1 MAPSH
6 HEREREIFHACLDRP
21 PGERRAWLQ
30 QICAGDL
37 QLRDRVGQL
46 LAAHDRAEQETSHP
60 LHEIPLD
67 HVPDLIG
74 PYSLTSILGEGGMGV
89 VYEAEQL
96 EPMRRRVALKIVK
109 LGMDTRQVVA
119 RFATEQQALAT
130 LDHPYVAKVFDAG
143 QTVSGRPYFV
153 MERVDG
159 LPLLDYCDRQ
169 RLTTRQRVELLILV
183 CQAVQHAHQK
193 GVIHRDLKPSN
204 ILVSSSD
211 GLALPKI
218 IDFGIAK
225 AVAPDPSEVSGLTRA
240 DQTLGTPAYMSPE
253 QAGFGGLDVDTR
265 TDVYSLGVI
274 LYEVLSGSLPTD
286 PSATGYPEFLAAL
299 SRGDVQPPRPSIRFA
314 LAAEKAAAVAER
326 RSTTP
331 AAFRR
336 QLEGDLDWICM
347 KALELDR
354 TRRYDTA
361 IALAEDLRRHLGH
374 EPVLAGPPSRTYRL
388 RRMVRRNRGAVA
400 AAGLATLALLA
411 GTGVAATQAVRAT
424 RAEVAARA
432 DAETARQV
440 SEFMVNLFEVSDPG
454 VARGSTVT
462 ARDLLDRGAAR
473 IRDDLAD
480 QPIVRAR
487 VQTVIGDIYRKL
499 GFYDPAVPLLEES
512 LQAREQLLG
521 PDDPEV
527 VRSLHALGR
536 LHFERGDRAAAER
549 FFRAGLARVASAQ
562 LPDPVVE
569 GRLQC
574 ELAAVLRD
582 EARFEE
588 SEELLRLA
596 LSTLS
601 RELGAAHHEVGA
613 AWGGLGSALHHQGR
627 FPEAER
633 AHARAVAIQEKALGA
648 DHPELAATL
657 NNLANTVGRQGR
669 DAEAEPYLLR
679 SIAVLERAYGSN
691 HLAVATALGSL
702 ASLYGRQGRLDESL
716 ATLER
721 SLAVRESIFG
731 PDHPETVLELKNI
744 GMNHMLKADYEAAR
758 RAFERNL
765 EIERKEFGPDHPR
778 VFWTEARLG
787 GLNLR
792 LARFDAAEAAYRRA
806 LSGAER
812 TRGADHFETAAYVR
826 GLAEV
831 AMRRGRLDQADAL
844 LGRVLAASAK
854 SPGNPEE
861 AGNLRALASLRH
873 RQGRLAEAREA
884 IDAALAIQRSDLRPG
899 HPALGETL
907 VVLADILLSE
917 GKIKEAEPLYRDAVA
932 TAEKALGE
940 NHPDVARALHG
951 LAALQARNGSR
962 AEAKAALE
970 RALAIRQ
977 TRLGASHP
985 DTVETLRLRSS
996 LSGRRSG

>member
-21 PGERRAWLQ
+21 PLERGAWLRQ
-30 QICAGDL
+30 VCAGDRRL
-37 QLRDRVGQL
+37 QDRIEQL
-46 LAAHDRAEQETSHP
+46 LAAHDRAEQEPSHP
-60 LHEIPLD
+60 LCEIPLD
-67 HVPDLIG
+67 DVPDLIG
-74 PYSLTSILGEGGMGV
+74 PYRVNSILGEGGMGV

-96 EPMRRRVALKIVK
+96 EPMQRRVALKIVK

-119 RFATEQQALAT
+119 RFATERQALAT

-159 LPLLDYCDRQ
+159 LPLLDFCDRQ

-193 GVIHRDLKPSN
+193 GVIHRDIKPSN

-211 GLALPKI
+211 GIALPKI

-225 AVAPDPSEVSGLTRA
+225 AIATDTMDVSALTRA
-240 DQTLGTPAYMSPE
+240 DQALGTPAYMSPE

-286 PSATGYPEFLAAL
+286 PSTAGYPAFLAAL
-299 SRGDVQPPRPSIRFA
+299 SRGDLQPPRPSIRFA
-314 LAAEKAAAVAER
+314 LTADKAAAVAER
-326 RSTTP
+326 RNTTP
-331 AAFRR
+331 AALRR

-354 TRRYDTA
+354 ARRYDTA
-361 IALAEDLRRHLGH
+361 IALGEDLRRHLGH

-400 AAGLATLALLA
+400 AAALATLALLA
-411 GTGVAATQAVRAT
+411 GTGVAATQAIRAT
-424 RAEVAARA
+424 RAELAARA

-440 SEFMVNLFEVSDPG
+440 SDFMVNLFEVSDPG
-454 VARGSTVT
+454 VARGGTVT

-473 IRDDLAD
+473 IRGDLVD

-512 LQAREQLLG
+512 LQAREKLLG
-521 PDDPEV
+521 PIDPEV

-549 FFRAGLARVASAQ
+549 FYRAGLARLASAK
-562 LPDPVVE
+562 LPDPAAE
-569 GRLQC
+569 GRLQS

-588 SEELLRLA
+588 AEELLRLA
-596 LSTLS
+596 LTTLS
-601 RELGAAHHEVGA
+601 RELGPAHHEVGA

-633 AHARAVAIQEKALGA
+633 AHARAIAIQEKALGA

-657 NNLANTVGRQGR
+657 NNLANTLGRQGR
-669 DAEAEPYLLR
+669 DAEAEPYLVR
-679 SIAVLERAYGSN
+679 SISVLQQAYGGN

-721 SLAVRESIFG
+721 SLAVRQSIFG
-731 PDHPETVLELKNI
+731 PDHPETVIELKNI

-758 RAFERNL
+758 LAFERNL
-765 EIERKEFGPDHPR
+765 EVESKEFGPAHPR

-792 LARFDAAEAAYRRA
+792 LARLDAAEAAYRRA
-806 LSGAER
+806 LAGAEK
-812 TRGADHFETAAYVR
+812 TRGPHHFETAAYVR

-831 AMRRGRLDQADAL
+831 ALRRGQLQRADAL
-844 LGRVLAASAK
+844 LARVVETSGK

-861 AGNLRALASLRH
+861 AANLRTLASLRH
-873 RQGRLAEAREA
+873 RQGRPAEAREA
-884 IDAALAIQRSDLRPG
+884 VDAALAIQKSELRPG

-917 GKIKEAEPLYRDAVA
+917 GKIHEAERLYREAAA
-932 TAEKALGE
+932 TAETALGSD
-940 NHPDVARALHG
+940 HPDVARALHK
-951 LAALQARNGSR
+951 LAALQARNGAR
-962 AEAKAALE
+962 AEAETSLE

-977 TRLGASHP
+977 ARLGADHP
-985 DTVETLRLRSS
+985 DTVETLRLRSALRGS
-996 LSGRRSG
+996 RSG